1 MGEGPPSRFRGVS
14 ASDTTTRFFILS
26 VPSAGFVVRLP
37 PPDSAR
43 SASFLT
49 ALYRTGRLHQQGT
62 MFHSGASGSAAG
74 YFLHHPLKFLIK
86 TVLVSVIYMI
96 YMMLLSTLN
105 KRTIDVTNI
114 MIMLF
119 F

>member
-1 MGEGPPSRFRGVS
+1 
-14 ASDTTTRFFILS
+14 
-26 VPSAGFVVRLP
+26 
-37 PPDSAR
+37 
-43 SASFLT
+43 
-49 ALYRTGRLHQQGT
+49 

-86 TVLVSVIYMI
+86 TLLVSVIYMMFVCTLNKRMLVSVI
-96 YMMLLSTLN
+96 YMMFVSTLN
-105 KRTIDVTNI
+105 KHTIIVTNI